1 MQLSVRNP
9 PELSIGLPVFNGENF
24 LEDALDSI
32 LKQDF
37 GDFELIIS
45 DNASTDRTDSICRAY
60 AEKDSRIRY
69 FRNHENIGAAGN
81 WNRVFEMSSGK
92 FFKWIAHDDLHE
104 PEFVSQCLEVL
115 KREPSVV
122 LAFTRAITVDARG
135 KFIREWGVHEEACLP
150 DVRTR
155 YRRALA
161 EAEDPLP
168 LPIFGVMRADVL
180 RKTKLFKGYPEADV
194 ALLAEMTLYGSF
206 SEVNVPLFIQREH
219 DRRAGPKLARDHYQ
233 AASFWNPRKDQR
245 LRFPHWSL
253 LAGHLAGLRA
263 APLHWRERI
272 SCFLVVLDWA
282 KRNFGQL
289 VSDLV
294 VASTRLPG
302 LGRVL
307 EKIVA
312 EVHTATWKLR
322 TKNAA
327 RELKSLIPPSSS
339 YILLDD
345 GAFGTGMAAD
355 RNVRSFLDDMGPPPD
370 DQTAVSELERMR
382 NEGAEFLA
390 FGWPCFWWLTY
401 YRGFV
406 DHLNRNFV
414 RILENDRL
422 VVFDLRS

>member
-1 MQLSVRNP
+1 MQLSVKNP
-9 PELSIGLPVFNGENF
+9 PELSIGLPVFNGDNF

-60 AEKDSRIRY
+60 VEKDSRIRY

-81 WNRVFEMSSGK
+81 WNRVFELSSGE

-104 PEFVSQCLEVL
+104 PKFVSRCLEVL

-122 LAFTRAITVDARG
+122 LAFTRAITVNARG
-135 KFIREWGVHEEACLP
+135 KFIREWGTHKEICSP
-150 DVRTR
+150 DVCTR
-155 YRRALA
+155 YWRALA
-161 EAEDPLP
+161 AAEDPLP

-180 RKTKLFKGYPEADV
+180 RQTRLFMGYPEADV
-194 ALLAEMTLYGSF
+194 ALLAEISLYGSF
-206 SEVNVPLFIQREH
+206 SEVNVPLFVQREH

-233 AASFWNPRKDQR
+233 AASFWNPREDQR

-253 LAGHLAGLRA
+253 LAGHITGLRA
-263 APLHWRERI
+263 APLCWRERI
-272 SCFLVVLDWA
+272 SCFLIISDWA
-282 KRNFGQL
+282 KQHFGQL
-289 VSDLV
+289 ANDFV
-294 VASTRLPG
+294 VAGTRLPG

-307 EKIVA
+307 ENIARK
-312 EVHTATWKLR
+312 VHATTWKLR
-322 TKNAA
+322 INRAA
-327 RELKSLIPPSSS
+327 RDLKSLIPSSAI

-345 GAFGTGMAAD
+345 GAFGAGMAAD
-355 RNVRSFLDDMGPPPD
+355 RNVRPFLEDTGPPLD

-382 NEGAEFLA
+382 REGAEFLA

-406 DHLNRNFV
+406 KHLDRNFV
-414 RILENDRL
+414 RVLENDRL